1 MKMFQNILHFSSP
14 ILICS
19 VAKMGLMGPSPTFQ
33 LHPMKMENTII
44 YRKQDVLSLLC
55 RIWKSIESIEVKRQK
70 QTNRAFDYDN
80 LHHP

>member
-1 MKMFQNILHFSSP
+1 
-14 ILICS
+14 
-19 VAKMGLMGPSPTFQ
+19 MGLMGPFPTFQ
-33 LHPMKMENTII
+33 LNPMKMENTII

-80 LHHP
+80 LHHPRA